1 MREIDYI
8 LNDFVEAEYLIIC
21 LLQVIDA
28 LCEQAESKESREM
41 ENPLFIIIQ
50 N

>member
-41 ENPLFIIIQ
+41 EIYFEWK
-50 N
+50 